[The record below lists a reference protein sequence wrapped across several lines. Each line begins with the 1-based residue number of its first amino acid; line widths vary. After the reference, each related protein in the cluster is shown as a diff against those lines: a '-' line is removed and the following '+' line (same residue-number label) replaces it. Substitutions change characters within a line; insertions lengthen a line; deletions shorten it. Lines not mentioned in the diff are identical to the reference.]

1 MMRTLRKYV
10 THPDIHKLLFDLP
23 GQRSFLPTCP
33 DMYIEFMNSRF
44 DFTSPG
50 KCTINGALD
59 LFDVEQEVLIND
71 PYSLDMPVPVQIP
84 SEYGVVMFNFAHNEE
99 CTRSFLCQAVMEGF
113 EEDPTGTACPCAICP
128 CPAGL

>member
-1 MMRTLRKYV
+1 MQAKTYNALKNFHGEMMRTLRKYV

-71 PYSLDMPVPVQIP
+71 PYSLDMPVLGPDSI
-84 SEYGVVMFNFAHNEE
+84 GVRRRHV
-99 CTRSFLCQAVMEGF
+99 
-113 EEDPTGTACPCAICP
+113 
-128 CPAGL
+128 